1 MTKRYLGNII
11 TQNPTAPAGPYQDSA
26 ASGVWSL
33 AEALAYNK
41 AGLWPTAGS
50 LGPTGLFAG
59 GYIAVGSTNEI
70 SYINIAS
77 TGDASDWGDLT
88 VAGNPQTG
96 GAASSTRAI
105 FGAGASRRQTYDY
118 ITFATQGNALDFG
131 DTTTGPSGGISESGL
146 SNSTRGV
153 WGGVQDSIN
162 RIEYLTIASI
172 GNALDFGDLSVSRTA
187 TASAASTT
195 RGIWSGGN
203 ANGPFSN
210 VIDYVSIASTGNA
223 TDFGDLT
230 QNVAQL
236 GGASNSTRAISGG
249 GWSDSTS
256 KEATITYITI
266 ASTGNATDF
275 GDLTTGRND
284 VAAVA
289 SGERVVFQGGGG
301 FGNGN
306 AARRLLDYITIST
319 TGNAV
324 DFGEQ
329 STEKYASGSASNVHG
344 GIAA

>member
-33 AEALAYNK
+33 AEAFAYSK

-105 FGAGASRRQTYDY
+105 FGAGASRGSTYDY

-131 DTTTGPSGGISESGL
+131 DTTEPSGGSESGL

-153 WGGVQDSIN
+153 WGGVQASIN

-210 VIDYVSIASTGNA
+210 VIDYGHNRY
-223 TDFGDLT
+223 DWKC
-230 QNVAQL
+230 N
-236 GGASNSTRAISGG
+236 
-249 GWSDSTS
+249 
-256 KEATITYITI
+256 
-266 ASTGNATDF
+266 
-275 GDLTTGRND
+275 
-284 VAAVA
+284 
-289 SGERVVFQGGGG
+289 
-301 FGNGN
+301 
-306 AARRLLDYITIST
+306 RLW
-319 TGNAV
+319 
-324 DFGEQ
+324 
-329 STEKYASGSASNVHG
+329 
-344 GIAA
+344 